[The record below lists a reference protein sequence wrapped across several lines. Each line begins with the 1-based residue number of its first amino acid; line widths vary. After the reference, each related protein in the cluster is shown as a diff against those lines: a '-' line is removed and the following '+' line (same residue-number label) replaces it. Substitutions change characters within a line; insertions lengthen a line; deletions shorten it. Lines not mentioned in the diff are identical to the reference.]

1 MKTFTINE
9 SNFHIP
15 KESHAFLTK
24 YMKRIQS
31 YISKHRLESELYQDI
46 LDGIEEKLQE
56 VIDQN
61 GKITQKDC
69 INIVNALGEPEDIFE
84 NEESIAT
91 PQATPLPEN
100 PQQKKKYSFWI
111 KVAIFTFWTVMLF
124 FVFAIKA
131 PAPAIIIIATIIIL
145 MARYTV
151 NYHNTRTL
159 IQRDF

>member
-9 SNFHIP
+9 TKFQIP

-24 YMKRIQS
+24 YMERIQN
-31 YISKHRLESELYQDI
+31 YINKHHLESELYQDI

-84 NEESIAT
+84 NEESIPPSQT
-91 PQATPLPEN
+91 TPLPEK
-100 PQQKKKYSFWI
+100 PQTKNKYSFWI
-111 KVAIFTFWTVMLF
+111 KAVIFIFWTH
-124 FVFAIKA
+124 
-131 PAPAIIIIATIIIL
+131 IL
-145 MARYTV
+145 
-151 NYHNTRTL
+151 L
-159 IQRDF
+159 